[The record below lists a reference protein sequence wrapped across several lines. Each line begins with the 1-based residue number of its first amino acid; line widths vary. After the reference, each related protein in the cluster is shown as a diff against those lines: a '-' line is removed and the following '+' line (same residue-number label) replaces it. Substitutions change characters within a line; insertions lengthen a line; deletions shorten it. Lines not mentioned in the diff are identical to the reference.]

1 MIHVGQ
7 PSLTEPHRRFASPF
21 AGCGHRLPRPGV
33 KVKQIL
39 EERRDDDR
47 SIHQRAQTL
56 KRSTW
61 SPVRKSTLQLRCSP
75 VCFLLLFC
83 VRESCF
89 RPRSRC
95 GGARRPACCMLRY
108 RFHDGRSELDTPQKY
123 LCFADSFEVEGPEVN
138 RLVGGST
145 KIDRLP
151 AAGGAFTL
159 VHHRSTQLRA
169 GHQDLSTSRPPAS
182 RFSVCQPP
190 ESSPHIAPKPPLGGE
205 MRAVLPVKPATSPAD
220 GSVLG
225 TSSND
230 SETASYPRLLVR
242 VRRRIVGA
250 TQRLSPSPSRLSQG
264 YQADNVQLLPR
275 QRTPAQGIR

>member
-1 MIHVGQ
+1 MGQ

-21 AGCGHRLPRPGV
+21 TGCGHRLPRPGL

-47 SIHQRAQTL
+47 SIHQRAQTIYMVTSPEVNSATAL
-56 KRSTW
+56 QQLQPCLLSTAALC
-61 SPVRKSTLQLRCSP
+61 T
-75 VCFLLLFC
+75 C

-108 RFHDGRSELDTPQKY
+108 RFHDGRSELDTPQKH
-123 LCFADSFEVEGPEVN
+123 LCFTDSFEVEGPEVN

-169 GHQDLSTSRPPAS
+169 RAPRSFHLPAAS
-182 RFSVCQPP
+182 QSFF
-190 ESSPHIAPKPPLGGE
+190 
-205 MRAVLPVKPATSPAD
+205 
-220 GSVLG
+220 GSF
-225 TSSND
+225 
-230 SETASYPRLLVR
+230 ASL
-242 VRRRIVGA
+242 
-250 TQRLSPSPSRLSQG
+250 PSPRH
-264 YQADNVQLLPR
+264 
-275 QRTPAQGIR
+275 T